1 MWTHQEVYDDRGK
14 LIMNLNQLLYVSEI
28 SRLGSFSKAAQTL
41 YISQSA
47 LSKSIHAL
55 EMELK
60 QEIFI
65 RTPEGVTTTEFGKTF
80 ILESEKIMQH
90 VSRIKGMTVPEENK
104 EILKFSVVCGQ
115 MFFAKEVFL
124 RMMSR
129 YLNTNTEFEF
139 YQKSQSAVFEAVRDK
154 VCNLGIVAALTT
166 YSEEV
171 SRLFIQHDMEY
182 HSLGRM
188 SVGVAVGRNNPI
200 YESGVTRLKK
210 SMLKGQILVAM
221 KEEIWPF
228 SREQEEIRAAFG
240 NPKTVYV
247 SDNDTAVSICNQMPA
262 FFCVAQSERLY
273 NKLNMPLGMLLY
285 PYQNMNLKY
294 EYGWIKRRNTEL
306 TSVEKLFI
314 SEITSLFKK

>member
-1 MWTHQEVYDDRGK
+1 
-14 LIMNLNQLLYVSEI
+14 MNLNQLIYVSEI

-55 EMELK
+55 EIELK

-65 RTPEGVTTTEFGKTF
+65 RTPEGVTTTEFGKAF

-90 VSRIKGMTVPEENK
+90 ISRIKGMTVQEENK
-104 EILKFSVVCGQ
+104 EILSFSAVCGQ
-115 MFFAKEVFL
+115 MFFAKEIFL
-124 RMMSR
+124 KMMSR
-129 YLNTNTEFEF
+129 YLNMNTEFEF

-154 VCNLGIVAALTT
+154 SCNLGIIETLNSYA
-166 YSEEV
+166 EEV
-171 SRLFIQHDMEY
+171 EQLFIQNDIEY

-188 SVGVAVGRNNPI
+188 SVGVAIGRNNPI
-200 YESGVTRLKK
+200 YESEVSRLKK
-210 SMLKGQILVAM
+210 SMLKGQTLVAI

-240 NPKTVYV
+240 NPKTIYV
-247 SDNDTAVSICNQMPA
+247 SDNDTAISICNQIPA
-262 FFCVAQSERLY
+262 FLCTAQSGRLY
-273 NKLNMPLGMLLY
+273 SKLNMPLGMLLY

-294 EYGWIKRRNTEL
+294 EYGWIKRRSTEL
-306 TSVEKLFI
+306 TSVEKIFVK
-314 SEITSLFKK
+314 EITHLFKK

>member
-1 MWTHQEVYDDRGK
+1 
-14 LIMNLNQLLYVSEI
+14 MNLNQLLYVSEI

-55 EMELK
+55 EIELK

-65 RTPEGVTTTEFGKTF
+65 RTPEGVTTTEFGKAL

-90 VSRIKGMTVPEENK
+90 VSRIKGMSVPDDNK
-104 EILKFSVVCGQ
+104 EVLTFSAACGQ

-124 RMMSR
+124 NIISR

-139 YQKSQSAVFEAVRDK
+139 YQKSQSGVFEAVRDK
-154 VCNLGIVAALTT
+154 ICNLGIVAALTT
-166 YSEEV
+166 YTEEV
-171 SRLFIQHDMEY
+171 NQLFIQNDIEY

-188 SVGVAVGRNNPI
+188 SIGVAVSRNNSI
-200 YESGVTRLKK
+200 YKSEVSRLKK
-210 SMLKGQILVAM
+210 NLLKGQTLVVA

-228 SREQEEIRAAFG
+228 NREQEEIRAAFG
-240 NPKTVYV
+240 NPKTIYV
-247 SDNDTAVSICNQMPA
+247 SDNDTAVSICNQIPA
-262 FFCVAQSERLY
+262 FFCVAQSSNIY
-273 NKLNMPLGMLLY
+273 SKLNMPFSMVFY

-294 EYGWIKRRNTEL
+294 EYGWIKRRSTEL
-306 TSVEKLFI
+306 TFIEKLFI
-314 SEITSLFKK
+314 SEITHLFKK